1 MAEVQKV
8 DFFDLSNLNPL
19 YLFAMRDNYA
29 PTSELDS
36 LRMDHAEPLS
46 SRKISDIF
54 GENIFDMRALKAYVS
69 EETYLKMKGVNLQ
82 QKQMEMSIVE
92 EMAEAMIRWAMD
104 KGVTHFSHWFQP
116 MTDSPAEKHDAFY
129 KPTMNPEVKGIES
142 LTAGELVKRETDG
155 SSFPSGGLRATHSA
169 RSYTIWDPSSPAFIL
184 ETKQGK
190 TLYIPAVFISY
201 NGESLDYKTPLLKAN
216 HALNKAATAIC
227 KYFDEEVT
235 HVFST
240 LGWEQEYF
248 LVDERFYNARPD
260 LLLSGRTI
268 FGSKAAKG
276 QQLDDHYFAAIPER
290 VEEFMKDFE
299 LESLKLGIPILTR
312 HNEVAP
318 GQYECAPMFEESN
331 TAVDHNQL
339 IRVIMEKTAVKHKF
353 RILFNEKPF
362 AGLNGSGKHCNWSLA
377 TSKGKNLLSPG
388 SSPGSNLQFMTF
400 FINVIKAIHDHNDIL
415 RASVA
420 TAGNDHRLGA
430 NEAPPAIISVYTGA
444 LLEQILNDFWSH
456 GVGEQTADQLEEV
469 DLGLTKIPRI
479 PKDQTDRNRT
489 SPFPFTDNRFEFR
502 AVGASAHC
510 AAPIT
515 VLNAIIADQLT
526 SFRKEVD
533 ELNKTNSDVKGN
545 IVKVLKTYQDAV
557 NRIVFNGNG
566 YSKEWEVEAEKRGLS
581 NNKNTPA
588 ALKSFLSK
596 ECKELF
602 ERQGIFGGKE
612 LESRC
617 DVLLENYINKVDIE
631 ANLFLEMTQTYILPS
646 AYKTINRMSE
656 VHQNLKSMGMDAQ
669 AKNLVEKNVSP
680 IAYLCE
686 KVSKDL
692 VGLKTELAEVRAM
705 HEAMEKA
712 EAYADKVMPYF
723 EKIRKN
729 VDMLEGLVE
738 DEHWVLPKYRELLF
752 IR

>member
-1 MAEVQKV
+1 
-8 DFFDLSNLNPL
+8 
-19 YLFAMRDNYA
+19 MRDHYVHA
-29 PTSELDS
+29 PELSSDKTN
-36 LRMDHAEPLS
+36 HTEPLS

-54 GENIFDMRALKAYVS
+54 GENIFDMRTLKSYVS
-69 EETYLKMKGVNLQ
+69 EDTYLKMKGVNLQ

-92 EMAEAMIRWAMD
+92 EMAEAMIKWAMD

-129 KPTMNPEVKGIES
+129 KPTINPEAKGIES
-142 LTAGELVKRETDG
+142 LSAGELVKRETDG

-184 ETKQGK
+184 ETTQGK

-216 HALNKAATAIC
+216 HALNKAATAVC
-227 KYFDEEVT
+227 KFFDDEIT

-248 LVDERFYNARPD
+248 LVDERFYNSRPD

-276 QQLDDHYFAAIPER
+276 QQLDDHYFASIPER
-290 VEEFMKDFE
+290 VEEFMKEFE
-299 LESLKLGIPILTR
+299 IESLKLGIPILTR

-331 TAVDHNQL
+331 IAVDHNQL
-339 IRVIMEKTAVKHKF
+339 IRVIMEKTAIKHKF

-388 SSPGSNLQFMTF
+388 SSPGSNLLFMTF

-430 NEAPPAIISVYTGA
+430 NEAPPAIISVYTGE
-444 LLEQILNDFWSH
+444 LLEQVLNNFWSQ
-456 GVGEQTADQLEEV
+456 GLAAEALEKFEEV

-510 AAPIT
+510 ATPIT
-515 VLNAIIADQLT
+515 VLNAIITDQLR
-526 SFRKEVD
+526 SFKQEVD
-533 ELNKTNSDVKGN
+533 KLNATNSDVKAN
-545 IVKVLKTYQDAV
+545 IISVLQSYKDAV
-557 NRIVFNGNG
+557 SRIVFNGNG
-566 YSKEWEVEAEKRGLS
+566 YSKEWEEEAQKRGLS

-588 ALKSFLSK
+588 ALKSYLTK
-596 ECKELF
+596 QAKDLF
-602 ERQGIFGGKE
+602 ERQGIFNNKE

-617 DVLLENYINKVDIE
+617 EVFLENYINKVDIE
-631 ANLFLEMTQTYILPS
+631 ANLFLEMTQSFILPS

-656 VHQNLKSMGMDAQ
+656 VHSNLKSMGMDAQ

-680 IAYLCE
+680 VSYLCE

-692 VGLKTELAEVRAM
+692 VALKTELSDARGI
-705 HEAMEKA
+705 HESMDKA
-712 EAYADKVMPYF
+712 EAYANKVIPYF

-729 VDMLEGLVE
+729 VDMLESLVE
-738 DEHWVLPKYRELLF
+738 DEHWHLPKYRELLF